1 MIDGNAIERSMPRRR
16 APVWPSLYVGLVL
29 ALGVTAPAAVRADA
43 TPMTEEQK
51 IEYLIGSVA
60 RLMDAKFVRNGA
72 IHDARDAAD
81 HLRLK
86 LRNAGSR
93 VKTAEDFIRLCG
105 TGSSVSGQ
113 PYQIRFDDGTVVAS
127 AVFLRAKL
135 AELDKPAQPRSKS
148 GG

>member
-1 MIDGNAIERSMPRRR
+1 MSRKR
-16 APVWPSLYVGLVL
+16 ARARTSLWLGLALVL
-29 ALGVTAPAAVRADA
+29 GMAAPAEVQADA
-43 TPMTEEQK
+43 VPVTEEQK
-51 IEYLIGSVA
+51 IEYLIDSVA
-60 RLMDAKFVRNGA
+60 QLKDAKFIRNGSV
-72 IHDARDAAD
+72 HDARDAAD

-113 PYQIRFDDGTVVAS
+113 PYRIRFADGTVLAS

-135 AELDKPAQPRSKS
+135 TQLGQPTR
-148 GG
+148 